1 MIVLEYI
8 KVLEQDFINP
18 TFFFAFYRMYSRDFT
33 PEDLSNFQQSITCEG
48 CLQRKTILKD
58 GKKPLVC
65 IPSYTNIVS
74 YCNHVARRCTCTK
87 SKAPVHLFSVRGDN

>member
-1 MIVLEYI
+1 MIDLEYI
-8 KVLEQDFINP
+8 KVLEQDFIKTQP
-18 TFFFAFYRMYSRDFT
+18 YFHLLFYRMYSRDFT

-65 IPSYTNIVS
+65 IPSYTV
-74 YCNHVARRCTCTK
+74 HVLTMHYF
-87 SKAPVHLFSVRGDN
+87 VIMLQGDVQNQ

>member
-1 MIVLEYI
+1 MIILEYI

-65 IPSYTNIVS
+65 IPSYTVLTLHHIVIM
-74 YCNHVARRCTCTK
+74 
-87 SKAPVHLFSVRGDN
+87 LQGDIQNQ

>member
-8 KVLEQDFINP
+8 KVLEQDFIKTQP
-18 TFFFAFYRMYSRDFT
+18 YFFFAFYRMYSRDFT

-65 IPSYTNIVS
+65 IPSYTVLTMHRFVIM
-74 YCNHVARRCTCTK
+74 
-87 SKAPVHLFSVRGDN
+87 LQGDVQNQ

>member
-1 MIVLEYI
+1 
-8 KVLEQDFINP
+8 
-18 TFFFAFYRMYSRDFT
+18 MYSRDFT

-65 IPSYTNIVS
+65 IPSYTV
-74 YCNHVARRCTCTK
+74 HVLTMHYF
-87 SKAPVHLFSVRGDN
+87 VIMLQGDVQNQ

>member
-1 MIVLEYI
+1 
-8 KVLEQDFINP
+8 
-18 TFFFAFYRMYSRDFT
+18 MYSRDFT

-65 IPSYTNIVS
+65 VPSYKIPTMHHYVIILQGNVQ
-74 YCNHVARRCTCTK
+74 NQ
-87 SKAPVHLFSVRGDN
+87 